1 MDDLLRAMEEYA
13 ALRTIPVIGRDGA
26 ELLCATVAS
35 VRPLAILEIGTAI
48 GYSTLLMAE
57 QAPAGARITTIEID
71 AERAAAA
78 RSFFTRS
85 RHAAAIELL
94 VGDAAV
100 ILPGLDGFYDFLFI
114 DAAKAHYLHYLAAAM
129 GKLLPGAVIFADNIH
144 FYGLVTAERPPR
156 RMRTLVKRMRAY
168 LDFVTNDPRF
178 TTTIHPIGDGIA
190 ISRFQ
195 GDDCHDH
202 T

>member
-26 ELLCATVAS
+26 ALLCATVAS
-35 VRPLAILEIGTAI
+35 ARPRAILEIGTAI
-48 GYSTLLMAE
+48 GYSTLLMAG
-57 QAPAGARITTIEID
+57 QAAAGARITTIEID

-78 RSFFTRS
+78 RAFFSRS

-94 VGDAAV
+94 VGDAAA
-100 ILPGLDGFYDFLFI
+100 ILPGLDGAYDFLFI
-114 DAAKAHYLHYLAAAM
+114 DAAKAHYLQYLAGAM
-129 GKLLPGAVIFADNIH
+129 DKLQPGAVIFADNVY

-168 LDFVTNDPRF
+168 LEFVNNDPRF

-195 GDDCHDH
+195 GDDSHDH

>member
-1 MDDLLRAMEEYA
+1 MDDLLRSMEEYA

-26 ELLCATVAS
+26 ALLAATVAEAGP
-35 VRPLAILEIGTAI
+35 RTILEIGTAI

-57 QAPAGARITTIEID
+57 RAPNDAVITTIEVD

-78 RSFFTRS
+78 AAFFRRS
-85 RHAAAIELL
+85 RHAGRIDLL
-94 VGDAAV
+94 VGDAAA
-100 ILPGLDGFYDFLFI
+100 ILPVLGGTYDFLFI
-114 DAAKAHYLHYLAAAM
+114 DAAKAHYLDYLAKAM
-129 GKLLPGAVIFADNIH
+129 DKLRPGAVVFADNVY

-168 LDFVTNDPRF
+168 LDFVNSDARF
-178 TTTIHPIGDGIA
+178 ATTVHPIGDGIA

-195 GDDCHDH
+195 GDDTNAHS
-202 T
+202 